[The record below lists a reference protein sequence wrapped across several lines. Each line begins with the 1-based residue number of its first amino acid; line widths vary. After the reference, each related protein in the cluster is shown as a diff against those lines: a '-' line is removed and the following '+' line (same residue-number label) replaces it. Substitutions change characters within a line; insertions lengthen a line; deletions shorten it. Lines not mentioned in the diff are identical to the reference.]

1 MFFLRNKSNVNYAR
15 KEGDKALE
23 VLVNAPKILPWSN
36 NYLDE
41 KNGVIN
47 LGTGFNDS
55 VIKLDLNKAQ
65 NVLIIAKMGVGKT
78 LLTKNIIWQLVNQ
91 ESDVYMIE
99 LSGHHEFD
107 SRYSMMGQVINDLN
121 SLDNLLK
128 ELLDEQKKRTLLLDE
143 QGSNSFVAF
152 NENRFDSKKLK
163 RKVIVID
170 NYYNLLEKAKIS
182 SIEQIQV
189 ERIEKNLIKLISSTK
204 DTGIN
209 LIINDNE
216 ISGLNTE
223 LVNKFQVK
231 ICGRHNEI
239 NSKLML
245 GDDRAK
251 ELNCVASFLMKI
263 NNEIEFFEA
272 YRLDEERQLKILE
285 SIKVEGVFIGKEPT
299 FKIDFENDIN
309 NSLPGTL
316 GDGKNFIVKGC
327 DENEK

>member
-1 MFFLRNKSNVNYAR
+1 MFFKKNKSNVTYA
-15 KEGDKALE
+15 KQEGDKALG
-23 VLVNAPKILPWSN
+23 VLVNTPKILPWSN

-47 LGTGFNDS
+47 LGTGLNDS

-65 NVLIIAKMGVGKT
+65 NVLIVGEMGVGKT

-99 LSGHHEFD
+99 LSGHYEFN

-128 ELLDEQKKRTLLLDE
+128 ELLDEQ
-143 QGSNSFVAF
+143 GSNSFGDF

-170 NYYNLLEKAKIS
+170 NYYNLLDKSKIS

-189 ERIEKNLIKLISSTK
+189 EIIEKSLIKLISSTK

-209 LIINDNE
+209 LIITDNE
-216 ISGLNTE
+216 ISKLNTE
-223 LVNKFQVK
+223 LINKIQVK
-231 ICGRHNEI
+231 ICGRHNER

-245 GDDRAK
+245 GDDRAR
-251 ELNCVASFLMKI
+251 ELNCIASFFMKI

-272 YRLDEERQLKILE
+272 YRFEEEKQLKILE
-285 SIKVEGVFIGKEPT
+285 SIKIDGVFIG
-299 FKIDFENDIN
+299 
-309 NSLPGTL
+309 
-316 GDGKNFIVKGC
+316 KGC

>member
-1 MFFLRNKSNVNYAR
+1 MLFKRNKSNITYAK
-15 KEGDKALE
+15 KEGGKALG

-47 LGTGFNDS
+47 LGTGLNDS

-65 NVLIIAKMGVGKT
+65 NVLIVGEMGVGKT
-78 LLTKNIIWQLVNQ
+78 LLTKNIILQLVNQ

-99 LSGHHEFD
+99 LSGHDEFD

-121 SLDNLLK
+121 SLENLLK
-128 ELLDEQKKRTLLLDE
+128 ELLDEQERRTLILEEDE
-143 QGSNSFVAF
+143 FKSFGAF

-163 RKVIVID
+163 RKVVVID
-170 NYYNLLEKAKIS
+170 NYYNLLEKANIS

-189 ERIEKNLIKLISSTK
+189 EIIEKSLIKLISSTK

-209 LIINDNE
+209 LIITDNE
-216 ISGLNTE
+216 ISKLNIE
-223 LVNKFQVK
+223 LINKIQVK
-231 ICGRHNEI
+231 ICGRHNER

-245 GDDRAK
+245 GDDRARK
-251 ELNCVASFLMKI
+251 LDCIASFLMKI

-272 YRLDEERQLKILE
+272 YRFNEEKQLKILE
-285 SIKVEGVFIGKEPT
+285 SIKVEGKEPI
-299 FKIDFENDIN
+299 FKIDFETDIN
-309 NSLPGTL
+309 TILPGTL
-316 GDGKNFIVKGC
+316 GDGKNFVLKDRSEDC
-327 DENEK
+327 V

>member
-1 MFFLRNKSNVNYAR
+1 MFFKKNNNNVTYAK
-15 KEGDKALE
+15 KEGDKALGI
-23 VLVNAPKILPWSN
+23 LVNVPKILPWSN

-47 LGTGFNDS
+47 LGTGLNDS
-55 VIKLDLNKAQ
+55 VPKLDLNKTQ
-65 NVLIIAKMGVGKT
+65 NVLIAGEMGVEKT

-99 LSGHHEFD
+99 LLGHDEFD

-121 SLDNLLK
+121 SLENLLK
-128 ELLDEQKKRTLLLDE
+128 ELLDEQERRTLILEED
-143 QGSNSFVAF
+143 GFKSFGAF
-152 NENRFDSKKLK
+152 NENRFDSRKLK
-163 RKVIVID
+163 RKVIFID
-170 NYYNLLEKAKIS
+170 NYYNLLDKANIS

-189 ERIEKNLIKLISSTK
+189 ESIEKNLIKLISSTK

-216 ISGLNTE
+216 ISKLNTE
-223 LVNKFQVK
+223 LINKIQVK
-231 ICGRHNEI
+231 ICGRHNER

-245 GDDRAK
+245 GDDRAR
-251 ELNCVASFLMKI
+251 ELNCIASFFMKI

-272 YRLDEERQLKILE
+272 YRFEEVKQLKILE
-285 SIKVEGVFIGKEPT
+285 SIKIDGVFIG
-299 FKIDFENDIN
+299 
-309 NSLPGTL
+309 
-316 GDGKNFIVKGC
+316 KGC

>member
-1 MFFLRNKSNVNYAR
+1 MFFKKNNNNVTYAK
-15 KEGDKALE
+15 KEGDKALGI
-23 VLVNAPKILPWSN
+23 LVNVPKILPWSN

-47 LGTGFNDS
+47 LGTGLNDS

-65 NVLIIAKMGVGKT
+65 NVLIVGEMGVGKT

-99 LSGHHEFD
+99 LSGHDEFD

-121 SLDNLLK
+121 SLENLLK
-128 ELLDEQKKRTLLLDE
+128 ELLDEQERRTLILEED
-143 QGSNSFVAF
+143 GFKSFGAF
-152 NENRFDSKKLK
+152 NENRFDSRKLK
-163 RKVIVID
+163 RKVIFID
-170 NYYNLLEKAKIS
+170 NYYNLLDKANIS

-189 ERIEKNLIKLISSTK
+189 ESIEKNLIKLISSTK

-216 ISGLNTE
+216 ISKLNTE
-223 LVNKFQVK
+223 LINKIQVK
-231 ICGRHNEI
+231 ICGRHNER

-245 GDDRAK
+245 GDDRAR
-251 ELNCVASFLMKI
+251 ELNCIASFFMKI

-272 YRLDEERQLKILE
+272 YRFEEVKQLKILE
-285 SIKVEGVFIGKEPT
+285 SIKIDGVFIG
-299 FKIDFENDIN
+299 
-309 NSLPGTL
+309 
-316 GDGKNFIVKGC
+316 KGC

>member
-1 MFFLRNKSNVNYAR
+1 MFFKKNNNNVTYAK
-15 KEGDKALE
+15 KEGDKALG
-23 VLVNAPKILPWSN
+23 VLINAPKILPWSN

-47 LGTGFNDS
+47 LGTGLNDS

-65 NVLIIAKMGVGKT
+65 NVLIVGEMGVGKT

-99 LSGHHEFD
+99 LSGHDEFD

-121 SLDNLLK
+121 SLENLLK
-128 ELLDEQKKRTLLLDE
+128 ELLDEQERRTLILEEDE
-143 QGSNSFVAF
+143 FKSFGAF

-163 RKVIVID
+163 RKVVVID
-170 NYYNLLEKAKIS
+170 NYYNLLEKANIS

-189 ERIEKNLIKLISSTK
+189 EIIEKSLIKLISSTK

-209 LIINDNE
+209 LIITDNE
-216 ISGLNTE
+216 ISKLNIE
-223 LVNKFQVK
+223 LINKIQVK
-231 ICGRHNEI
+231 ICGRHNER

-245 GDDRAK
+245 GDDRARK
-251 ELNCVASFLMKI
+251 LDCIASFLMKI

-272 YRLDEERQLKILE
+272 YRFNEEKQLKILE
-285 SIKVEGVFIGKEPT
+285 SIKVEGVFIGK
-299 FKIDFENDIN
+299 
-309 NSLPGTL
+309 
-316 GDGKNFIVKGC
+316 GC

>member
-1 MFFLRNKSNVNYAR
+1 MFFKRNKSNITYAK
-15 KEGDKALE
+15 KEGDKALG

-36 NYLDE
+36 NYLGE

-47 LGTGFNDS
+47 LGTGLNDS
-55 VIKLDLNKAQ
+55 VPKLDLNKTQ
-65 NVLIIAKMGVGKT
+65 NVLIAGEMGVGKT

-91 ESDVYMIE
+91 ESDIYMIE
-99 LSGHHEFD
+99 LSGFYEFD
-107 SRYSMMGQVINDLN
+107 SRYSMMGQVINELS

-128 ELLDEQKKRTLLLDE
+128 ELLDEQERRTLILEED
-143 QGSNSFVAF
+143 GFKSFEAF

-170 NYYNLLEKAKIS
+170 NYYNLLKKANIS

-189 ERIEKNLIKLISSTK
+189 ESIEKNLIKLIGSTK

-216 ISGLNTE
+216 
-223 LVNKFQVK
+223 
-231 ICGRHNEI
+231 R

-245 GDDRAK
+245 GDDRARK
-251 ELNCVASFLMKI
+251 LDCIASFLMKI

-272 YRLDEERQLKILE
+272 YRFEEEKQLKILE
-285 SIKVEGVFIGKEPT
+285 SIKVEGVFIGK
-299 FKIDFENDIN
+299 
-309 NSLPGTL
+309 
-316 GDGKNFIVKGC
+316 GC

>member
-1 MFFLRNKSNVNYAR
+1 MFFKRNKSNITYAK
-15 KEGDKALE
+15 KEGDKALW
-23 VLVNAPKILPWSN
+23 VLINAPKILPWSN

-47 LGTGFNDS
+47 LGTGLNDS

-65 NVLIIAKMGVGKT
+65 NVLIVGEMGVGKT

-99 LSGHHEFD
+99 LSGHDEFD

-121 SLDNLLK
+121 SLE
-128 ELLDEQKKRTLLLDE
+128 ELLDEQERRTLILEEDE
-143 QGSNSFVAF
+143 FKSFGAF

-163 RKVIVID
+163 RKVVVID
-170 NYYNLLEKAKIS
+170 NYYNLLEKANIS

-189 ERIEKNLIKLISSTK
+189 EIIEKSLIKLISSTK

-209 LIINDNE
+209 LIITDNE
-216 ISGLNTE
+216 ISKLNIE
-223 LVNKFQVK
+223 LINKIQVK
-231 ICGRHNEI
+231 ICGRHNER

-245 GDDRAK
+245 GDDRARK
-251 ELNCVASFLMKI
+251 LDCIASFFMKI

-272 YRLDEERQLKILE
+272 YRFNEEKQLKILE
-285 SIKVEGVFIGKEPT
+285 SIKVEGKEPI
-299 FKIDFENDIN
+299 FKIDFETDIN
-309 NSLPGTL
+309 TILPGTL
-316 GDGKNFIVKGC
+316 GDGKNFVLKDRSEDC
-327 DENEK
+327 V

>member
-1 MFFLRNKSNVNYAR
+1 MFFKRNKSNITYAK
-15 KEGDKALE
+15 KEGDKALG
-23 VLVNAPKILPWSN
+23 VLINAPKILPWSN

-47 LGTGFNDS
+47 LGTGLNDS

-65 NVLIIAKMGVGKT
+65 NVLIVGEMGVGKT

-223 LVNKFQVK
+223 LINKIQVK
-231 ICGRHNEI
+231 ICGRHNER

-245 GDDRAK
+245 GDDRARK
-251 ELNCVASFLMKI
+251 LDCIASFFMKI

-272 YRLDEERQLKILE
+272 YRFNEEKQLKILE

>member
-1 MFFLRNKSNVNYAR
+1 MFFKRNKSNITYAK
-15 KEGDKALE
+15 KEGDKALG
-23 VLVNAPKILPWSN
+23 VLINAPKILPWSN

-47 LGTGFNDS
+47 LGTGLNDS

-65 NVLIIAKMGVGKT
+65 NVLIVGEMGVGKT

-99 LSGHHEFD
+99 LSGHDEFD

-121 SLDNLLK
+121 SLENLLK
-128 ELLDEQKKRTLLLDE
+128 ELLDEQERRTLILEEDE
-143 QGSNSFVAF
+143 FKSFGAF

-163 RKVIVID
+163 RKVVVID
-170 NYYNLLEKAKIS
+170 NYYNLLEKANIS

-189 ERIEKNLIKLISSTK
+189 EIIEKSLIKLISSTK

-209 LIINDNE
+209 LIITDNE
-216 ISGLNTE
+216 ISKLNIE
-223 LVNKFQVK
+223 LINKIQVK
-231 ICGRHNEI
+231 ICGRHNER

-245 GDDRAK
+245 GDDRARK
-251 ELNCVASFLMKI
+251 LDCIASFLMKI

-272 YRLDEERQLKILE
+272 YRFNEEKQLKILE
-285 SIKVEGVFIGKEPT
+285 SIKIDGVFIG
-299 FKIDFENDIN
+299 
-309 NSLPGTL
+309 
-316 GDGKNFIVKGC
+316 KGC

>member
-1 MFFLRNKSNVNYAR
+1 MFFKRNKSNITYAK
-15 KEGDKALE
+15 KEGDKALG
-23 VLVNAPKILPWSN
+23 VLINAPKILPWSN

-47 LGTGFNDS
+47 LGTGLNDS

-65 NVLIIAKMGVGKT
+65 NVLIVGEMGVGKT

-99 LSGHHEFD
+99 LSGHDEFD

-121 SLDNLLK
+121 SLENLLK
-128 ELLDEQKKRTLLLDE
+128 ELLDEQERRTLILEEDE
-143 QGSNSFVAF
+143 FKSFGAF

-163 RKVIVID
+163 RKVVVID
-170 NYYNLLEKAKIS
+170 NYYNLLEKANIS

-189 ERIEKNLIKLISSTK
+189 EIIEKSLIKLISSTK

-209 LIINDNE
+209 LIITDNE
-216 ISGLNTE
+216 ISKLNIE
-223 LVNKFQVK
+223 LINKIQVK
-231 ICGRHNEI
+231 ICGRHNER

-245 GDDRAK
+245 GDDRARK
-251 ELNCVASFLMKI
+251 LDCIASFFMKI

-272 YRLDEERQLKILE
+272 YRFNEEKQLKILE
-285 SIKVEGVFIGKEPT
+285 SIKVEGKYYP
-299 FKIDFENDIN
+299 
-309 NSLPGTL
+309 SR
-316 GDGKNFIVKGC
+316 NFGRW
-327 DENEK
+327 

>member
-1 MFFLRNKSNVNYAR
+1 MFFKRNKSNITYAK
-15 KEGDKALE
+15 KEGDKALG
-23 VLVNAPKILPWSN
+23 VLINAPKILPWSN

-47 LGTGFNDS
+47 LGTGLNDS

-65 NVLIIAKMGVGKT
+65 NVLIVGEMGVGKT

-99 LSGHHEFD
+99 LSGHDVFD

-121 SLDNLLK
+121 SLENLLK
-128 ELLDEQKKRTLLLDE
+128 ELLDEQERRTLILEEDE
-143 QGSNSFVAF
+143 FKSFGAF

-163 RKVIVID
+163 RKVVVID
-170 NYYNLLEKAKIS
+170 NYYNLLEKANIS

-189 ERIEKNLIKLISSTK
+189 EIIEKSLIKLISSTK

-209 LIINDNE
+209 LIITDNE
-216 ISGLNTE
+216 ISKLNIE
-223 LVNKFQVK
+223 LINKIQVK
-231 ICGRHNEI
+231 ICGRHNER

-245 GDDRAK
+245 GDDRARK
-251 ELNCVASFLMKI
+251 LDCIASFFMKI

-272 YRLDEERQLKILE
+272 YRFNEEKQLKILE
-285 SIKVEGVFIGKEPT
+285 SIKVEGKEPI
-299 FKIDFENDIN
+299 FKIDFETDIN
-309 NSLPGTL
+309 TILPGTL
-316 GDGKNFIVKGC
+316 GDGKNFVLKDRSEDC
-327 DENEK
+327 V